1 MEEDLYHFAVK
12 CLSIFVCTV
21 IRNAGC
27 RMSLGVINDTRV
39 FGDAVVILI
48 LVITFPFD
56 SAYGRN
62 FQHKDKHFFLSLCL
76 VHLMLYTVH
85 THKF

>member
-27 RMSLGVINDTRV
+27 RMPLGVINYTRV

-48 LVITFPFD
+48 LVITFPAIV
-56 SAYGRN
+56 SI
-62 FQHKDKHFFLSLCL
+62 
-76 VHLMLYTVH
+76 
-85 THKF
+85 